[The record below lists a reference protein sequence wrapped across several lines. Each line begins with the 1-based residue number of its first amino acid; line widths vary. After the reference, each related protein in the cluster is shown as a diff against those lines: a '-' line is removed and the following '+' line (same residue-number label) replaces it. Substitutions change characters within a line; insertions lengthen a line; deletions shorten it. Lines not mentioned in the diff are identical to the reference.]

1 MVNAFESRIMLFEGT
16 WQKYREGNTELAK
29 KYLEAA
35 KTAANRVMSAQKYKI
50 SSDYKALTISLA
62 WLVILK

>member
-1 MVNAFESRIMLFEGT
+1 MEQMGLCVNRHVVNAFESRIMLFEGT

-50 SSDYKALTISLA
+50 
-62 WLVILK
+62 LVITKH

>member
-1 MVNAFESRIMLFEGT
+1 MNAFESRIMLFEGT

-35 KTAANRVMSAQKYKI
+35 KTAANRVMSAQNIKF
-50 SSDYKALTISLA
+50 
-62 WLVILK
+62 LVITKH